1 VAQLL
6 RERLSY
12 SGFNSILQDCFVEDF
27 PMSQTVEQMP
37 AETNGTRGEFDYRP
51 LPPLAAVTG
60 VLGVISILAVVTEFA
75 LPFAI
80 LGIVLGIL
88 AKRQISRSNGEYSGI
103 WLVRG
108 GLVLCAV
115 CLCGGSAFHAYVYA
129 TEVPE
134 GYERVSF
141 VVDISKKD
149 FIEIEGKPDFHPDVK
164 ALDGKQLFLKGY
176 MYPDGRAEGLRQ
188 FILCK
193 DSGECCFGGKPALTD
208 MIFINIPDG
217 VPPARYYEGLVAV
230 AGDFL
235 IAPDLRRAGEL
246 KPAYRIDASH
256 FELARKLY

>member
-1 VAQLL
+1 MAEPL

-12 SGFNSILQDCFVEDF
+12 SGFNSILQDCFVEDS

-51 LPPLAAVTG
+51 LPPLAAVTA
-60 VLGVISILAVVTEFA
+60 VLGVISLLALITEFA
-75 LPFAI
+75 LPFAV

-88 AKRQISRSNGEYSGI
+88 AKRQISRSNGDYSGI
-103 WLVRG
+103 WMVRG
-108 GLVLCAV
+108 GLVLCAL
-115 CLCGGSAFHAYVYA
+115 CLSGGSAFHAYVYA

-134 GYERVSF
+134 GFTRFSF
-141 VVDISKKD
+141 VSDISKKG
-149 FIEIEGKPDFHPDVK
+149 FSEIDGRLDFHPDVK
-164 ALDGKQLFLKGY
+164 LLDGQKIFLKGY

-230 AGDFL
+230 AGIFL

-246 KPAYRIDASH
+246 RPAYRIDASH

>member
-1 VAQLL
+1 
-6 RERLSY
+6 
-12 SGFNSILQDCFVEDF
+12 
-27 PMSQTVEQMP
+27 MSQTVEQMP
-37 AETNGTRGEFDYRP
+37 ADTNGSRGEFDYRP

-60 VLGVISILAVVTEFA
+60 VLGVISLLALITEFA

-108 GLVLCAV
+108 GVTLCAL

-141 VVDISKKD
+141 VVDISKKG
-149 FIEIEGKPDFHPDVK
+149 FTEIEGKQDFHPDVK
-164 ALDGKQLFLKGY
+164 ALDGKKLFLKGY

-230 AGDFL
+230 AGNFL

>member
-1 VAQLL
+1 ML
-6 RERLSY
+6 RERLPKSRSY
-12 SGFNSILQDCFVEDF
+12 PSLQDCFVEDF
-27 PMSQTVEQMP
+27 PMSQTVEQMS
-37 AETNGTRGEFDYRP
+37 AETNEIRNEFDYRP
-51 LPPLAAVTG
+51 LPPLAAVTA
-60 VLGVISILAVVTEFA
+60 VLGVISLLALITEFA

-80 LGIVLGIL
+80 LGIALGIL

-103 WLVRG
+103 WLVRC
-108 GLVLCAV
+108 GLALCAL
-115 CLCGGSAFHAYVYA
+115 CLFGGSAFHAYVYA

-149 FIEIEGKPDFHPDVK
+149 FIEIEGKPDFHPDVR
-164 ALDGKQLFLKGY
+164 ALDGKKLFLKGY
-176 MYPDGRAEGLRQ
+176 MYPDGRVEGLRQ